1 MSFAWNLRTLRSQ
14 KDLTQ
19 GELAEKIGVSQK
31 TMSSW
36 ETGRTEPNVGE
47 VIKLCEAL
55 GCTIEKI
62 TGIRAYNFNDITPQ
76 DVFERARTLPEHDLM
91 YLEKIVKE
99 TLHIRRQQEELER
112 ERRRQQEKLEEERR
126 AYKEKIAEY
135 EAEICELRKKMGDI
149 Q

>member
-1 MSFAWNLRTLRSQ
+1 
-14 KDLTQ
+14 
-19 GELAEKIGVSQK
+19 
-31 TMSSW
+31 
-36 ETGRTEPNVGE
+36 
-47 VIKLCEAL
+47 
-55 GCTIEKI
+55 
-62 TGIRAYNFNDITPQ
+62 
-76 DVFERARTLPEHDLM
+76 M